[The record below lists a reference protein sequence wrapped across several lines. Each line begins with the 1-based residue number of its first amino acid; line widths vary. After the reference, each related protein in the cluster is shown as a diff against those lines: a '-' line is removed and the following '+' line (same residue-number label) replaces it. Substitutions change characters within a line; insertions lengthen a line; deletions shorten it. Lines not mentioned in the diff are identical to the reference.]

1 MSEFFMTNRLL
12 GVDVS
17 VRAISVIVLICVLFS
32 VVIQSAEA
40 VQTVAQRVAQ
50 QEEPFID
57 TSEWVQSTSPFGDAY
72 DQNFITET
80 IVRGYRGADSERS
93 ISPNYRDEAIE
104 FSKESKI
111 QPIHY
116 ASSPTK
122 PAAAQGNLTTQ
133 VNFNSSEQASIRPI
147 PDATINAGDNH
158 AQANPQ
164 FADTRN
170 LSTNSYGQGYAPPG
184 LASQASYVQPSYAQ
198 PFYPQG
204 SYNQTQNYFASN
216 VTSSNPS
223 PYQISSAYG
232 GYPVNYLPT
241 NYANQPNSQQYQA
254 PPIDVYFDA
263 NQLLRSGLPTDTVHH
278 TQRQS
283 KSKCPA
289 DLSAIW
295 RFQLWIWR
303 DTTAP
308 ANDMGTSHSAP
319 LDAVRH
325 LPWTRHHW
333 TTSRLCRWRAS
344 AKLRPIYLSLIWKS

>member
-184 LASQASYVQPSYAQ
+184 FASQASYVQPSYAQ

-254 PPIDVYFDA
+254 PPSTYTSMLTNCCDPVYQPTQFTTPNVNPNPSA
-263 NQLLRSGLPTDTVHH
+263 LQTYPQYGGSNYGFGGTQPHQRTTWVPVIPLRSMPY
-278 TQRQS
+278 
-283 KSKCPA
+283 
-289 DLSAIW
+289 
-295 RFQLWIWR
+295 
-303 DTTAP
+303 
-308 ANDMGTSHSAP
+308 GTYLGQGIIGQPVAYVDGEP
-319 LDAVRH
+319 VRNFVRYIF
-325 LPWTRHHW
+325 P
-333 TTSRLCRWRAS
+333 
-344 AKLRPIYLSLIWKS
+344 